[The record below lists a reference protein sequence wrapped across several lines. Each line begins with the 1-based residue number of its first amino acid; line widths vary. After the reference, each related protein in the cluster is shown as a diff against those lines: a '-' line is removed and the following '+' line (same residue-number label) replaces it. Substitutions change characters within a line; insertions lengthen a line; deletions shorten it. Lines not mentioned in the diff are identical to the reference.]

1 MDLNDLLQMILALIL
16 IVFLANFLLK
26 KLNHFQQP
34 AGQVITIIERVQ
46 MSKASSICIVQVGT
60 EYMLMSVSDS
70 QNELLKT
77 FTPEEKEAIQQKLAQ
92 KQSAAKVFKSEGKAE
107 KLIGLAGSQYKNMKA
122 QYADFREKGKSR
134 R

>member
-1 MDLNDLLQMILALIL
+1 MELTDLLQMILALIL

-46 MSKASSICIVQVGT
+46 MSKASSLCIVQVGS

-92 KQSAAKVFKSEGKAE
+92 KQSLSKAVKGKGKAE
-107 KLIGLAGSQYKNMKA
+107 SLISLAGSQYKNMKA
-122 QYADFREKGKSR
+122 QYADFQEKGKSK
-134 R
+134 